1 MKKFRTFIQNN
12 KMSYYLYKNYFYAFL
27 AIIMVFLNMYT
38 RNEYA
43 IYYLT
48 SCFIFISLQYY
59 TIYKMYCYNKKQKKE
74 CNKELSNKKQILY
87 GHIQCPHFFEYITV
101 YYCGHFLTNIIMKGE
116 LYDRKIIFSDITMF
130 ILLIV
135 DSVLWDVMLLDGI
148 NIEDILT
155 SIIPSVVVILYIIVR
170 IMSIIDGIRRDKSEK
185 LKDDMNRY
193 NIQYTNYY
201 IKIKKVY

>member
-59 TIYKMYCYNKKQKKE
+59 TIYKMYCYNKKQKEE
-74 CNKELSNKKQILY
+74 CNKELSNKK
-87 GHIQCPHFFEYITV
+87 
-101 YYCGHFLTNIIMKGE
+101 
-116 LYDRKIIFSDITMF
+116 
-130 ILLIV
+130 
-135 DSVLWDVMLLDGI
+135 
-148 NIEDILT
+148 
-155 SIIPSVVVILYIIVR
+155 
-170 IMSIIDGIRRDKSEK
+170 
-185 LKDDMNRY
+185 
-193 NIQYTNYY
+193 
-201 IKIKKVY
+201 